1 MKNKEMSIMREY
13 LNFSNKK
20 RIKIIIQ
27 ARMGSTRL
35 PGKMAIPLIEEKGG
49 LELMIERVQKVTI
62 PHELIVA
69 TTYLEEDNTLEDICE
84 KCNVPC
90 FRGHPTDVLAR
101 YYNAANQNDQVPEI
115 VVRLT
120 GDCPLHDPKLIEQ
133 VINYFISNN
142 FDYVSN
148 TNPPTYPDGL
158 DVEVMTFK
166 ALEAAFKYAK
176 KETDREHVTPFIRE
190 NKEQFKQLNFTDNQ
204 DNSHYRWTLDEPE
217 DFEFIKKV
225 YERLYFK
232 NHFFSMKDVLSLLE
246 DETDLLKIN
255 NHLVRNESY
264 INQIKDSKNTC

>member
-1 MKNKEMSIMREY
+1 MKKKEMSIMREC
-13 LNFSNKK
+13 LNFNNKK

-27 ARMGSTRL
+27 ARMGSSRL
-35 PGKMAIPLIEEKGG
+35 PGKMAMPLIEEKGG

-101 YYNAANQNDQVPEI
+101 YYNAANQSDQVPEI

-120 GDCPLHDPKLIEQ
+120 GDCPLHDPQVIEQ

-158 DVEVMTFK
+158 DVEVMTYK
-166 ALEAAFKYAK
+166 SLENAHHNATSAI
-176 KETDREHVTPFIRE
+176 EREHVTPYIRE
-190 NKEQFKQLNFTDNQ
+190 TKTKFKCLNFSAQHDF
-204 DNSHYRWTLDEPE
+204 SHYRWTLDEPE
-217 DFEFIKKV
+217 DFEFIKKI
-225 YERLYFK
+225 YECLYLKNRHFNMVDILQLLEQQPELSKINKHLIRNASYFK
-232 NHFFSMKDVLSLLE
+232 
-246 DETDLLKIN
+246 
-255 NHLVRNESY
+255 
-264 INQIKDSKNTC
+264 QIKESK